1 MQLNAI
7 KDFPGVNELHE
18 QNENEGDPCAWKFS
32 RSRTQALR
40 EMDKQCFIN
49 TTGRAL
55 HLTIRGDER
64 PRLFTGGTVH

>member
-18 QNENEGDPCAWKFS
+18 QNENEMDPCAWKFS

-40 EMDKQCFIN
+40 ETDKQRFI
-49 TTGRAL
+49 TIPGHAL
-55 HLTIRGDER
+55 HLTARGDER
-64 PRLFTGGTVH
+64 P